1 MKKHM
6 TIAGA
11 LLATGLLLAPA
22 TAFAAD
28 NPQSGETQLNTTVE
42 STYTLTIPQ
51 STQIAFESGSTTLD
65 DLKVTGNVNNQIIT
79 VTAKTDGLLAATNR
93 ADKATIKYALN
104 AGESAEAY
112 PADGFVW
119 SEDELRAGF
128 LNDANAKTVPLAV
141 NIDSA
146 DWAVAKAGT
155 YAGTI
160 TFTAE
165 MTDVK

>member
-11 LLATGLLLAPA
+11 LLATGLLLAPV
-22 TAFAAD
+22 TVFAAD
-28 NPQSGETQLNTTVE
+28 NSQSGETQLNATVE
-42 STYTLTIPQ
+42 STYTLTIPR
-51 STQIAFESGSTTLD
+51 STQIAFESESTTLD
-65 DLKVTGNVNNQIIT
+65 DLKVTGNVNNQVVT

-93 ADKATIKYALN
+93 TDKATIKYALN
-104 AGESAEAY
+104 AGESAY

-128 LNDANAKTVPLAV
+128 LNDGDAKTVPLTVA
-141 NIDSA
+141 IDSA